1 MNKKSTV
8 NWFNSHRGCGFVSNM
23 QDDEMIEQYKALKKG
38 QSIIFD
44 LMSQKVLADRNQ

>member
-1 MNKKSTV
+1 MNKSTV
-8 NWFNSHRGCGFVSNM
+8 KWFNSQKGCGFISNVR
-23 QDDEMIEQYKALKKG
+23 DDEVTVQYKALKKG